1 MAYPVRKI
9 DVVLLCRLWADPSI
23 TRQEVARQVG
33 ISCTRLYLLRQRY
46 GLPDRPAADREA
58 KDDPTPEQIAER
70 ARECRERHY
79 AQRRGESEETTKK
92 KLQQGAA

>member
-1 MAYPVRKI
+1 MPKPI
-9 DVVLLCRLWADPSI
+9 DVALLCQLWADASI

-33 ISCTRLYLLRQRY
+33 VSVTRLYLLRQRY
-46 GLPDRPAADREA
+46 GLPDRPHGERTA

-70 ARECRERHY
+70 ARECRERHF

-92 KLQQGAA
+92 KISRESAA